1 MNVGTRVGRD
11 EELRRV
17 EAVGNKIGGE
27 RERSEGGLK
36 GLEARNGG
44 VEVWELEQRSLS
56 EPLSQTNAE
65 EGQEV
70 LATEVIRGVAEG
82 SAGFEAG
89 VSAIRSVPRDCA
101 HVADIQRAC
110 RSVRGS
116 GGGGSGSGRS
126 WGESRERKN
135 CEEGGEGDGS
145 GFKIHL

>member
-36 GLEARNGG
+36 VLEARNGG

-56 EPLSQTNAE
+56 EALSQTNAE

-70 LATEVIRGVAEG
+70 LATGVLRIVAEG
-82 SAGFEAG
+82 SVGFEAG
-89 VSAIRSVPRDCA
+89 VLAIRTVPRDCA
-101 HVADIQRAC
+101 HVAEIQRAC
-110 RSVRGS
+110 RSVGGGGG
-116 GGGGSGSGRS
+116 GGGGS
-126 WGESRERKN
+126 WGESSERKN
-135 CEEGGEGDGS
+135 CEEQGDGS
-145 GFKIHL
+145 GRRRFKIHL